1 VKRRKKNSEQN
12 GLLAPNE
19 YHDSIFDYDAVKI
32 LPSQYYV
39 TMRDIMIVTVL
50 GSCVSACIRDR
61 VSGIGGMN
69 HFMLP
74 GRDVHDI
81 TSTSARYGGHAME
94 VLINQILKLGGLRRN
109 LEAKLFGGA
118 MTLQGLSP
126 HTVGE
131 MNTEFA
137 MHYLDVEGIPLLAQ
151 DVLDSYPRKVY
162 FFPKTGR
169 VMVRLLKTV
178 HNNTILER
186 EQEYESR
193 LRRIR
198 FEGDVELFL

>member
-1 VKRRKKNSEQN
+1 MKRRRSGEQK
-12 GLLAPNE
+12 GLLDPNE
-19 YHDSIFDYDAVKI
+19 YHDNIFDYDAVKI

-81 TSTSARYGGHAME
+81 TSASARYGGHAME
-94 VLINQILKLGGLRRN
+94 VLINQILKLGGMRRN

-126 HTVGE
+126 RTVGE

-137 MHYLDVEGIPLLAQ
+137 MHYLDAEGIPLVAQ

-169 VMVRLLKTV
+169 VMIRILKTV